1 MNDMKITGR
10 FIVYLFANV
19 AAAFFCLPDLRAE
32 SLLSSV
38 QVSVEDGLPHTDVS
52 AITQDEKGYIWI
64 GTYSGVCRYDGV
76 SIVSYDQV
84 NSGLEGSRVT
94 SLLYSSS
101 GLLFI
106 GTETA
111 GISVLDTRTG
121 FFLKP
126 VNVPM
131 NYVHTISEGPDGQ
144 VWIGTKDGVSRISYD
159 YDGYDISSWSLGSNV
174 MGIGFGQ
181 DATLF
186 LAMEGGVYTFDPSSG
201 TRTELKQGDFCTSI
215 LCSPDSDRSFVTSA
229 RGTWFCKEDG
239 RFILLDSR
247 PSKSSCSDADGQIW
261 ICTESGTMLRFD
273 WDGSLTG
280 EYKVMVAGNPPGQE
294 INLSSVFFDRLSVM
308 WLGTYGQGF
317 LRCGVKTHIFN
328 YYIAGDI
335 PDEKMIAS
343 DSKGRFWIS
352 SRDGSLYTR
361 HPDGRIIRVD
371 SKSLGLFDGAV
382 ISSFH
387 EDASGNVWIGT
398 WTKGFAKVSVQ
409 DVERMANGYGF
420 RIGKQ
425 VLDGISV
432 YKFVED
438 GRGYMWVSTGSGV
451 ARYNLASGTV
461 QDRFVFDRHNDH
473 SLADNFTTDLLITDL
488 DDGFVVWAGSRLG
501 ITRFLCREDG
511 SVRDIL
517 RTGRGRSEDDLVGE
531 FVAVLL
537 QDSKGRIWV
546 STLGGGLNKLLGRA
560 DGDILKFEHF
570 NVSNCDFPNNELE
583 SIIEGEDGTLWIGGN
598 GIMRFNP
605 ETSEVRRYTK
615 EDGLQSDVFKIW
627 SAAKLPDGTMAFGGI
642 NGFNVFDPEE
652 LEIKGSCPP
661 VYITGIAVNNVP
673 VADISSASLSHR
685 QNNVSFSFAALDY
698 ENPLSN
704 VYRYMLSGADKQWHY
719 CDGTSAQASYLNL
732 DPGKYT
738 FTVYGAESDGDW
750 SLEPAKIIFRIKPP
764 LFASIPALLL
774 YSLLLASGLV
784 IIIRTRRKR
793 SESERKL
800 ELEHQLRLEEEQRNS
815 NELKL
820 HTDFLHE
827 IKTPIT
833 LITTPVEEM
842 LENQNLG
849 KSTLARL
856 KLVSQSTKILGKYIE
871 ELTDLRQ
878 MDNGRLN
885 IKVSRSDFGHYVKTI
900 ASMFQPVADSRNITL
915 DLSAISSE
923 PLPLTFDNDQ
933 MTKVIINL
941 MSNAIKFSPDTGGL
955 VKVGVMQEGDRAVL
969 SVSNVGVGIFPDELD
984 KIFDRFH
991 QGRNNDRGGMGIG
1004 LAISKHIVQMHGGE
1018 ISVESI
1024 PGGETLFR
1032 VSIPL
1037 GDSHFSEEDFK
1048 KENPD
1053 DSTLTDIEPVV
1064 DYKNDG
1070 SVSQFST
1077 VDREHTVLIVDD
1089 NDSLRNYLAML
1100 LSSRYNVMVAENGQ
1114 QGYEKAI
1121 ADQPDVIVSDVL
1133 MPKMNGVELCARIKE
1148 NEDTSH
1154 IPVILLTA
1162 KALPVHKIEGYQSL
1176 ADDYIT
1182 KPFNSDVLLSRISGL
1197 ITLRE
1202 RMREH
1207 LRTNV
1212 SLNPSDVT
1220 ATPAD
1225 EKFIKKC
1232 ISFVEDHISEPDYG
1246 VEELCLDMG
1255 MSRPTIYRKIKAISG
1270 ESAVTFVRNI
1280 RLKRAAQLI
1289 ESGSFESVNEV
1300 MTAVGFSNP
1309 AYFAKKFEQAFG
1321 VLPKDYSKKKI

>member
-1 MNDMKITGR
+1 MKMTER
-10 FIVYLFANV
+10 F
-19 AAAFFCLPDLRAE
+19 FFCLFAHIAVTFFCCPDSKAE

-52 AITQDEKGYIWI
+52 AITQDTKGYIWI

-94 SLLYSSS
+94 ALLCTSS

-121 FFLKP
+121 SFLKP

-131 NYVHTISEGPDGQ
+131 NYVNTITEGPDGQ

-159 YDGYDISSWSLGSNV
+159 FDGYDISSWSLGSNV
-174 MGIGFGQ
+174 FGIGFGE
-181 DATLF
+181 DSSLILTRDD
-186 LAMEGGVYTFDPSSG
+186 GVFFFDPSSG
-201 TRTELKQGDFCTSI
+201 TSTELKSGIFCTSI
-215 LCSPDSDRSFVTSA
+215 LCSSETEKFFVTSSK
-229 RGTWFCKEDG
+229 GTWFRKDDG
-239 RFILLDSR
+239 KLYLVDKR
-247 PSKSSCSDADGQIW
+247 PSKASFSDSGSQVW
-261 ICTESGTMLRFD
+261 ICTDSDMMLKFD
-273 WDGSLTG
+273 WEGTLAA

-294 INLSSVFFDRLSVM
+294 INLSSVFLDRSSVM
-308 WLGTYGQGF
+308 WLGTYGHGF
-317 LRCGVKTHIFN
+317 LRCGVKSHIFN
-328 YYIAGDI
+328 YYIAGDN
-335 PDEKMIAS
+335 PDEKMISS
-343 DSKGRFWIS
+343 DSNGRFWIS
-352 SRDGSLYTR
+352 SRDGSLYSK
-361 HPDGRIIRVD
+361 HSDGRIIKVD
-371 SKSLGLFDGAV
+371 GGSLDLFNGAV
-382 ISSFH
+382 ISSLY
-387 EDASGNVWIGT
+387 EDSVGNIWLGT
-398 WTKGFAKVSVQ
+398 WTQGLARVVASE
-409 DVERMANGYGF
+409 VEKMAVGSRF
-420 RIGKQ
+420 RAERQ
-425 VLDGISV
+425 VLVGRSV
-432 YKFVED
+432 YQFAED
-438 GRGYMWVSTGSGV
+438 GRGFMWVSTGNGV
-451 ARYNLASGTV
+451 VRYNLATDTV
-461 QDRFVFDRHNDH
+461 QDIFVYDRHNVH
-473 SLADNFTTDLLITDL
+473 SLIDNFTTDLLITDL
-488 DDGFVVWAGSRLG
+488 EDGFVVWAGSRLG

-517 RTGRGRSEDDLVGE
+517 RTGRGHSEDDLVGE

-537 QDSKGRIWV
+537 QDSKGRVWV
-546 STLGGGLNKLLGRA
+546 STLGGGLNKLICGA
-560 DGDILKFEHF
+560 DEQDLKFEHF
-570 NVSNCDFPNNELE
+570 NVSNCAFPNNELE
-583 SIIEGEDGTLWIGGN
+583 SIVEGEDGSLWIGGN

-605 ETSEVRRYTK
+605 ETSEVRRFTK

-642 NGFNVFDPEE
+642 NGFNVFKPEE
-652 LEIKGSCPP
+652 LKVTGSCPP
-661 VYITGIAVNNVP
+661 VYITGITVNNVP
-673 VADISSASLSHR
+673 LEDISSASLSHK
-685 QNNVSFSFAALDY
+685 QNNISFSFAALDY

-732 DPGKYT
+732 DPGRYT
-738 FTVYGAESDGDW
+738 FTVYGAENGGEW
-750 SLEPAKIIFRIKPP
+750 SIEPAKIIFRIKPP
-764 LFASIPALLL
+764 LLSSIPAFLL

-784 IIIRTRRKR
+784 IVIRTRRKR

-827 IKTPIT
+827 IKTPLT

-878 MDNGRLN
+878 MDNGRLS

-915 DLSAISSE
+915 DLSGISSE

-955 VKVGVMQEGDRAVL
+955 VKVGVLQEGDRAVL

-1018 ISVESI
+1018 ICAESI
-1024 PGGETLFR
+1024 PGGETLFK

-1048 KENPD
+1048 KENSD
-1053 DSTLTDIEPVV
+1053 DTTLTDIEPAV
-1064 DYKNDG
+1064 DYKNCG
-1070 SVSQFST
+1070 NVSQFST

-1089 NDSLRNYLAML
+1089 NESLRNYLAML
-1100 LSSRYNVMVAENGQ
+1100 LSSRYNVIVAENGQ
-1114 QGYEKAI
+1114 QGYERAI
-1121 ADQPDVIVSDVL
+1121 ADQPDVIISDIL

-1162 KALPVHKIEGYQSL
+1162 RVLPVHKIEGYQSL

-1202 RMREH
+1202 KMREH

-1212 SLNPSDVT
+1212 SLNPSEIT

-1232 ISFVEDHISEPDYG
+1232 ISFVEDHISDPDYG

-1280 RLKRAAQLI
+1280 RIKRAAQLL
-1289 ESGSFESVNEV
+1289 ETGSYESVNEV
-1300 MTAVGFSNP
+1300 MTAVGFSNS

-1321 VLPKDYSKKKI
+1321 TLPKDYSKEKH